1 MVDIIVAG
9 IGTEVGKT
17 VVSAIITTLL
27 KGDYWKPIQSG
38 EVDADSQVIAKLL
51 PSECTVYPP
60 TYSFKAPLSP
70 HHAARLENQTINPAR
85 IIPPKNHRPLI
96 VEMAGGIL
104 VPLSEDLLSIDLFK
118 SWNAPWIIVSK
129 NYLGSINHTLLTVET
144 LITHQVE
151 ILGIIFNGEP
161 NQDSENAILK
171 ISKIPLLGRLFPE
184 KTMNQSKIQ
193 RYAKQWQRSGIHLLK

>member
-9 IGTEVGKT
+9 IGTGVGKT

-51 PSECTVYPP
+51 PLECTVHPP

-70 HHAARLENQTINPAR
+70 HHAARLENQTIDPDR
-85 IIPPKNHRPLI
+85 IIPPETNHPLVI
-96 VEMAGGIL
+96 EMAGGIF
-104 VPLSEDLLSIDLFK
+104 VPLRENLLSLDLFK
-118 SWNAPWIIVSK
+118 SWNAHWILVSK
-129 NYLGSINHTLLTVET
+129 HYLGSINHTLLTIET

-151 ILGIIFNGEP
+151 ILGIVFNGRP
-161 NQDSENAILK
+161 NPDSENAILK
-171 ISKIPLLGRLFPE
+171 FSHVPLLERIFPE
-184 KTMNQSKIQ
+184 KTIDSSKIQ
-193 RYAKQWQRSGIHLLK
+193 RYAKQWQQSGIHLLK